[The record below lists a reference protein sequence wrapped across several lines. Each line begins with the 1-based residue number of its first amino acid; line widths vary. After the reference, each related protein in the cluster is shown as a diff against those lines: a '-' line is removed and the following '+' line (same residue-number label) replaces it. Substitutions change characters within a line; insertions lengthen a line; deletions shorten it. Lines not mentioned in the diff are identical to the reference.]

1 MIYVPLMLGWIIW
14 ADWVC
19 ALVVRQGGGLVVAD
33 EELAQ
38 ETEVGTPICTH
49 LATRLIC
56 AQRSTVYSY
65 YLHVRISMMLC
76 AHPSLQDTV
85 YPVTSSAHL
94 TGRGGA
100 VYCVGGRPG

>member
-1 MIYVPLMLGWIIW
+1 MLGWWIIW

-38 ETEVGTPICTH
+38 ETEVGTPICPSYLVTM
-49 LATRLIC
+49 LIC

-65 YLHVRISMMLC
+65 YLHVCISMMLC
-76 AHPSLQDTV
+76 AHPSCPCKIRYTLSHPVRTLQ
-85 YPVTSSAHL
+85 
-94 TGRGGA
+94 
-100 VYCVGGRPG
+100 